1 MSSVIEVFPKKN
13 TFNVRALAKLAR
25 AHSRLAVSDSSL
37 RRAPS
42 ATVRLVS
49 ISDVQTMADFD
60 DAVAPV
66 ALRTPLYLVISL
78 VGVFIAIC
86 AFLPWAGVK
95 QAGEGEV
102 VGGPTDGFITSI
114 NGLDA
119 GGWGL
124 GALVAGIAIAVLS
137 VLGYFW
143 NPFSDP
149 EAMFIA
155 GFGAV
160 VAFAALVKIVDP
172 ASLFLAAAGFD
183 APNASSRLG
192 LWLLCIAGLDAML
205 SGLWILFSRPK
216 ALARL
221 SRSLS
226 ATNL

>member
-1 MSSVIEVFPKKN
+1 
-13 TFNVRALAKLAR
+13 
-25 AHSRLAVSDSSL
+25 
-37 RRAPS
+37 
-42 ATVRLVS
+42 
-49 ISDVQTMADFD
+49 MADLD
-60 DAVAPV
+60 DPPPAM
-66 ALRTPLYLVISL
+66 RTPLYPLISL

-102 VGGPTDGFITSI
+102 VGGPTDGWITSI
-114 NGLDA
+114 TGLDA

-124 GALVAGIAIAVLS
+124 GAIIAGLAIAALG

-160 VAFAALVKIVDP
+160 VALAALFKILDP
-172 ASLFLAAAGFD
+172 ASLFPAAADFD

-192 LWLLCIAGLDAML
+192 LWLVGIAGLDAML
-205 SGLWILFSRPK
+205 SGLWIVFSRPK
-216 ALARL
+216 AQARL
-221 SRSLS
+221 
-226 ATNL
+226 A